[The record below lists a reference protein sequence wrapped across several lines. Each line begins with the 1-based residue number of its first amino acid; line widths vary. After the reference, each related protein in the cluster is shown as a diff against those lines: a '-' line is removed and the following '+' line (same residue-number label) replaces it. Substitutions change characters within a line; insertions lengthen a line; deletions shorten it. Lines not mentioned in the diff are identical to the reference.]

1 VNRIEVGRRRPSRGE
16 DVGNTD
22 MGMSDD
28 NDDVEDKQYYFS
40 SDHLG
45 SSTMISNGSGE
56 LVQNLQYMPSG

>member
-1 VNRIEVGRRRPSRGE
+1 
-16 DVGNTD
+16 
-22 MGMSDD
+22 MSDD